1 MFLII
6 LCWFGNLSITQFRM
20 SVQPEDKK
28 YVAIETTSVKHFI
41 AQLGT
46 RLKWKP
52 GVKGQHLQLSG
63 CLLLKQIYFTHT
75 DVFPLDTFSIR
86 NDNFFWN
93 TTSERKVWFLT
104 KTCMTKSLGL
114 NSYSMLGVSWQQTAL
129 SFIATFKKHTKMV
142 QVTIKDKHREGRNKQ
157 RNISHITYCISLL
170 CWNKQAHQR

>member
-1 MFLII
+1 MLI
-6 LCWFGNLSITQFRM
+6 W
-20 SVQPEDKK
+20 K
-28 YVAIETTSVKHFI
+28 FI
-41 AQLGT
+41 HNPVSNVCPT
-46 RLKWKP
+46 RRQKVCCHNNNICQTFYRSAWHQIK
-52 GVKGQHLQLSG
+52 VKGQQLQLSG